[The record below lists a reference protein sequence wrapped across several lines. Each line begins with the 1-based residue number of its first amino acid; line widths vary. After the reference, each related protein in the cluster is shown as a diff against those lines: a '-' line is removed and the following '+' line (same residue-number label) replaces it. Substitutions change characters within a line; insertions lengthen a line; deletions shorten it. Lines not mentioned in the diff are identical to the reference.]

1 MQEYHVP
8 VLLKASVDAL
18 VTDPQGTYADATF
31 GGGGHSREILSR
43 LGSNG
48 RLISFDRDEDAL
60 ANVPDDRRFTL
71 VSHNFRFMKQFLLYL
86 KSLPV
91 DGILADLGISSH
103 QIDEGERGF
112 AHRLEGPLDMRMDR
126 QSELDAAAVVNNY
139 TEEELLRVFAG
150 WGEIP
155 NARKLAALICEKR
168 RGKRIETSAQLRD
181 AISACTPR
189 HTPAKYL
196 SQVYQA
202 LRIEVNGEMDA
213 LEKLL
218 GTAAD
223 MIKPGGRLVI
233 ISYHSLEDRMV
244 KNYLQ
249 TGQTTGNKE
258 TDLYGNIIRPFDP
271 LQSKAVVPDQQET
284 EQNRRARSAKM
295 RTGVKR

>member
-86 KSLPV
+86 KSLPI

-126 QSELDAAAVVNNY
+126 QSELDAAAVVNHY
-139 TEEELLRVFAG
+139 TEEELIRVFAG

-155 NARKLAALICEKR
+155 NARKLASLICEKR
-168 RGKRIETSAQLRD
+168 RGKRIETSAQLRE
-181 AISACTPR
+181 AIAACTPR
-189 HTPAKYL
+189 STPAKYL

-249 TGQTTGNKE
+249 TGNTAGNRE
-258 TDLYGNIIRPFDP
+258 TDLYGNLIRPFDP
-271 LQSKAVVPDQQET
+271 LQTKAVVPDQQET

>member
-181 AISACTPR
+181 AISACTVIRDSRSSKSIMRSIAALSPLIAGNSAKAAALVAVE
-189 HTPAKYL
+189 PAT
-196 SQVYQA
+196 
-202 LRIEVNGEMDA
+202 G
-213 LEKLL
+213 
-218 GTAAD
+218 AAD
-223 MIKPGGRLVI
+223 SAGASCPNNAAA
-233 ISYHSLEDRMV
+233 S
-244 KNYLQ
+244 
-249 TGQTTGNKE
+249 
-258 TDLYGNIIRPFDP
+258 P
-271 LQSKAVVPDQQET
+271 LSAPKCDKA
-284 EQNRRARSAKM
+284 
-295 RTGVKR
+295 